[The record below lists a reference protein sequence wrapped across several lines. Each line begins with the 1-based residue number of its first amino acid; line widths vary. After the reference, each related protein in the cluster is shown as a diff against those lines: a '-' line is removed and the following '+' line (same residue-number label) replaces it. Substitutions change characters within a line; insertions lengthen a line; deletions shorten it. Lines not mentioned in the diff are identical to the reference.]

1 MLKLAV
7 TMILLVSATSVAFG
21 LRYLFAKE
29 YMSYHAQLT
38 QCSWSVI
45 PQRLQTV
52 ILGMLKVVAAGMLA
66 VGIAL
71 AWLTLPLSRGE
82 PWATWAILSIISVN
96 GLISIYVTITLRK
109 VEPTAET
116 NVAAAISGVALVL
129 VALVMANLK

>member
-7 TMILLVSATSVAFG
+7 AMILLVAAGSVAFG

-38 QCSWSVI
+38 QYSWAAI
-45 PQRLQTV
+45 PQRLQRV
-52 ILGMLKVVAAGMLA
+52 ILGMLKMVGAGMLA

-82 PWATWAILSIISVN
+82 AWATWAILSVISAN
-96 GLISIYVTITLRK
+96 GLISIYVTIMLRN

-116 NVAAAISGVALVL
+116 NVSSAIAGVALVL
-129 VALVMANLK
+129 VALVMANLQ